1 MDEKDAGFV
10 EGQVVLRTASPMDTD
25 AVSILLEISYSHLL
39 RGSYDSNTLELALPY
54 MVKANPM
61 LLASGTYYV
70 AEAEPG
76 TLVGCGGW
84 TTAQPGS
91 GEIIEG
97 EAHIRHF
104 ATHPEWV
111 GRGVG
116 SSLLARC
123 FNEAKT
129 LEIRKLHCL
138 STLNAERF
146 YRACGFETIGPIG
159 VPMGQSLTF
168 PCVLMSRDLA

>member
-1 MDEKDAGFV
+1 M
-10 EGQVVLRTASPMDTD
+10 TASSTSLIRIARPSDSEAVSAVLAASYSNLLSACYDTD
-25 AVSILLEISYSHLL
+25 TLNRAVPFMTRANPALL
-39 RGSYDSNTLELALPY
+39 R
-54 MVKANPM
+54 
-61 LLASGTYYV
+61 SGTYYV
-70 AEAEPG
+70 AERGPG
-76 TLVGCGGW
+76 NPVGCGGW

-91 GEIIEG
+91 GEIVEG

-123 FNEAKT
+123 FSEART
-129 LEIRKLHCL
+129 LAICKLHCL

-159 VPMGQSLTF
+159 VPMGKSLTF